1 MIIEDRYPR
10 LIDRAQLLILDRIA
24 ADPHELAFQRPVARE
39 RKRLELHR
47 HRLPRVHEPNV
58 AVKYLR
64 LYDKLGVARHHHED
78 RIGGLQH
85 RAFAGHRNLLHC
97 SVNRGANNLQPCSL
111 GCFDQFLAGNAH
123 LGIGLGEVSQRFADR
138 LRTHFGKLLAHP
150 GETCRGLALV
160 LPQFMAEGDPAAPK
174 LRVTAPAAALLV
186 SAFVVST
193 CGLVY
198 ELLASTLASYLL
210 GDSVTQFSTVIGTY
224 LFAMGLGSW
233 CSRYVKRGE
242 LKLFIRVELLIAVVG
257 GGSAGALFLVF
268 PFVEHFRVALY
279 GLVLGIGFLVGLEI
293 PLLIRILK
301 GFDFRET
308 VSNVLTFDYVGAL
321 VASLL
326 FPLLLMPHLGMIR
339 TGFLF
344 GILNA
349 AVALMVLVALPRTA
363 GFRMEK
369 VTAAL
374 VLLALGA
381 GFAASDRLQRWGEVA
396 SYGEPVIYAATT
408 KYQRIVLTR
417 RNDDL
422 RLYLNGNLQFS
433 SRDEY
438 RYHEALVQPVLGRV
452 ADPRNILILGGGDG
466 LAAREV
472 LKHPEVRHLT
482 LVDLDDEMT
491 NLFSGTAMLTALNRG
506 SLTDPRMTLINAD
519 GFRWA
524 REAGLTRAAR
534 YDAIIVDFPD
544 PVDYSVGKLYTETF
558 YRSVRRLLAPGG
570 LIVVQ
575 STSPL
580 VAPRAFWTVASTLEA
595 AGLQTRGYHVY
606 VPSFGEWGFV
616 LASAGPI
623 PDRVRIMPGGRFLT
637 PSGDGQLFD
646 FPPDMARRPT
656 PVNRLD
662 NQILVREFADAWSRY
677 ES

>member
-1 MIIEDRYPR
+1 
-10 LIDRAQLLILDRIA
+10 
-24 ADPHELAFQRPVARE
+24 
-39 RKRLELHR
+39 
-47 HRLPRVHEPNV
+47 
-58 AVKYLR
+58 
-64 LYDKLGVARHHHED
+64 
-78 RIGGLQH
+78 
-85 RAFAGHRNLLHC
+85 
-97 SVNRGANNLQPCSL
+97 
-111 GCFDQFLAGNAH
+111 
-123 LGIGLGEVSQRFADR
+123 
-138 LRTHFGKLLAHP
+138 
-150 GETCRGLALV
+150 
-160 LPQFMAEGDPAAPK
+160 MAEGDPAGPK
-174 LRVTAPAAALLV
+174 TRASAPAAALLA

-193 CGLVY
+193 CGLIY

-233 CSRYVKRGE
+233 CSRYVTRDE
-242 LKLFIRVELLIAVVG
+242 LRLFIRVELLIAVLG
-257 GGSAGALFLVF
+257 GASAAALFVLF
-268 PFVEHFRVALY
+268 PLVEHFRVALY

-293 PLLIRILK
+293 PLLIRILR

-349 AVALMVLVALPRTA
+349 GVALA
-363 GFRMEK
+363 
-369 VTAAL
+369 
-374 VLLALGA
+374 VLLALPRASRFRSETVSAVIVLLALAG
-381 GFAASDRLQRWGEVA
+381 GFAASDRLQRWAEVA
-396 SYGEPVIYAATT
+396 SYGEPVIYAVST

-417 RNDDL
+417 RDDDL

-452 ADPRNILILGGGDG
+452 ENPRNVLILGGGDG

-472 LKHPEVRHLT
+472 LRHPEVRHLT

-491 NLFSGTAMLTALNRG
+491 ALFSRTGMLAALNKG
-506 SLTDPRMTLINAD
+506 ALTDRRITVVNAD

-524 REAGLTRAAR
+524 REAAATRAGSF
-534 YDAIIVDFPD
+534 DAIIVDFPD

-558 YRSVRRLLAPGG
+558 YRAVRRLLAPAGAM
-570 LIVVQ
+570 VVQ

-580 VAPRAFWTVASTLEA
+580 VAPMAYWTVATTLEA
-595 AGLQTRGYHVY
+595 AGLQTRGYHAY

-616 LASAGPI
+616 LAAAGPI
-623 PDRVRIMPGGRFLT
+623 PVDARIPAGGRFLT
-637 PSGDGQLFD
+637 PAGDAALFS

-662 NQILVREFADAWSRY
+662 NQVLVREFADAWSRY
-677 ES
+677 EG